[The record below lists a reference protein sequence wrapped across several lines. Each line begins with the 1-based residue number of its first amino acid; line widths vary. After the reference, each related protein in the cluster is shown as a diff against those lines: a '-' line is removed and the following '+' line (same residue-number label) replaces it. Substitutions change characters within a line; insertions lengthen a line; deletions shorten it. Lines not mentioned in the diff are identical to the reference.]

1 MGKTRKFEPI
11 RKEKGSK
18 RKKFDRKDR
27 RNIKKADVNDNQQ
40 QNFNFCL

>member
-27 RNIKKADVNDNQQ
+27 RKIKKTDTNDNQ
-40 QNFNFCL
+40 

>member
-18 RKKFDRKDR
+18 RGKFDKKRQNKGKKD
-27 RNIKKADVNDNQQ
+27 
-40 QNFNFCL
+40 

>member
-1 MGKTRKFEPI
+1 MGKTKKFEPI

-27 RNIKKADVNDNQQ
+27 RKTKNSDLYDYQ
-40 QNFNFCL
+40 